1 MILGI
6 GNDIVDIRRIEATL
20 ARKGQRFIDRL
31 FTRAEQTFCE
41 QRPNPSYA
49 YARHYA
55 AKEAAVKALGT
66 GFTCGVGWRCV
77 EVVRRRGQKPTLAF
91 HGAALHRLSHMT
103 PEGYVA
109 GWDMSM
115 SDEPPYATAI
125 VILHAVRE
133 GKQVAPPAPRP
144 YSHGDKS

>member
-20 ARKGQRFIDRL
+20 GRKGDRFIQRL
-31 FTRAEQTFCE
+31 FTPAEQAFCLR
-41 QRPNPSYA
+41 RPHPPYA

-66 GFTCGVGWRCV
+66 GFTCGVGWRSV

-91 HGAALHRLSHMT
+91 HGAALQRLQDMT
-103 PEGYVA
+103 PGGYVA
-109 GWDMSM
+109 GWDLSM

-125 VILHAVRE
+125 VILHAVPDGE
-133 GKQVAPPAPRP
+133 QVAPPPPKAYRP
-144 YSHGDKS
+144 TK